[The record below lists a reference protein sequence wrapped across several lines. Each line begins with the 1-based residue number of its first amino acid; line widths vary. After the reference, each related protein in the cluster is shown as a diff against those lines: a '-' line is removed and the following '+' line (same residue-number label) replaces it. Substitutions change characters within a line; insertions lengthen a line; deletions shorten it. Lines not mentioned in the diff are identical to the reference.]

1 MQRKPLP
8 VTLLSGFLGAGKTT
22 LLQHVLANKEKLK
35 VAVIVNDMAELNID
49 AALIKRTHL
58 VQAEEKLVE
67 MQNGCICCTL
77 REDLLREVSNLVAQE
92 AFDHLVIESTGIS
105 EPQMVAETFDMDPE
119 EDNVQSLKG
128 KACLDNCVT
137 VLDAAELF
145 NNLASI
151 SSLKE
156 REKGV
161 AEEDERNVA
170 ELLLD
175 QIEFA
180 NVILLNKQDLVPDKV
195 SRQTLLAAVRNLNPK
210 AGVQFTTKCKV
221 PMKEILNTG
230 NFDMEKASAS
240 AGWLQRLKNP
250 EQMTGEAVE
259 YGITSFV
266 YRARH
271 PFHPQKLYNF
281 AVKNFLLQ
289 ETELYEHV
297 DAQEEDKGL
306 QISRRADSKVAAAK
320 PLRLQQEH
328 VSRTTSYG
336 KIFRSK
342 GFAWIARRDDM
353 MGEWSSAGNIL
364 KLTCGGPW
372 FAALPQEAWP
382 DIEVSEVLKDFE
394 EPHKDRRQELVFI
407 GQDLD
412 RRAITEALDNC
423 LCSDRDLRQS
433 KQLRDPFVA
442 WPELE
447 MMELEV
453 STDGSDEEIDESHTK

>member
-1 MQRKPLP
+1 MAMQRKPLP

-22 LLQHVLANKEKLK
+22 LLQHILANKDKLK
-35 VAVIVNDMAELNID
+35 VAVIVNDMAELNVD
-49 AALIKRTHL
+49 AALIKRTHW

-77 REDLLREVSNLVAQE
+77 REDLLQEVSKLVAQE
-92 AFDHLVIESTGIS
+92 KFDHLVIESTGIS
-105 EPQMVAETFDMDPE
+105 EPQMVAETFDMDLE
-119 EDNVQSLKG
+119 EPNVQCLKG

-137 VLDAAELF
+137 
-145 NNLASI
+145 
-151 SSLKE
+151 E
-156 REKGV
+156 REEGV
-161 AEEDERNVA
+161 AMEDERNVA

-180 NVILLNKQDLVPDKV
+180 NVILLNKQDLVADKV
-195 SRQTLLAAVRNLNPK
+195 SRQTLLAAVRKLNPK
-210 AGVQFTTKCKV
+210 AGVQFTTRCKV
-221 PMKEILNTG
+221 PMKQILNTG

-240 AGWLQRLKNP
+240 AGWLQSLKNP
-250 EQMTGEAVE
+250 EPQTGEAVE

-266 YRARH
+266 YRARK
-271 PFHPQKLYNF
+271 PFHPQKLYDF
-281 AVKNFLLQ
+281 AVKNFFLQ
-289 ETELYEHV
+289 ETELYEP
-297 DAQEEDKGL
+297 DTQEEDHG
-306 QISRRADSKVAAAK
+306 QQVSRRTDSKLPAAK
-320 PLRLQQEH
+320 PLRLQH
-328 VSRTTSYG
+328 GYLSRTASYG

-382 DIEVSEVLKDFE
+382 DIDVSEVLKDFE

-407 GQDLD
+407 GQDLN
-412 RRAITEALDNC
+412 RCAIVDALDNC
-423 LCSDRDLRQS
+423 LCSDRDFRQS

-442 WPELE
+442 WPELD
-447 MMELEV
+447 MMEFEV
-453 STDGSDEEIDESHTK
+453 STDSSDSSDEDDGESHTT